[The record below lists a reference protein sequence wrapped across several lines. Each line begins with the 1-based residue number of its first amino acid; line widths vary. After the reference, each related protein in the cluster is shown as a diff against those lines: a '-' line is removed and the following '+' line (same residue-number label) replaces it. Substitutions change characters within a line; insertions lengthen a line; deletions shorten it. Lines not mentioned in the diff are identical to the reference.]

1 MNPYNSHR
9 RSNQH
14 LQLAM
19 NDENSFD
26 DEDEDSKWSEQYN
39 SRRRFQNPAGDNR
52 NFKIKDEAENGGPD
66 IKMKETGRF
75 EHLQL
80 DHKLAYENV
89 FEKDPESVLK
99 QYKNI

>member
-14 LQLAM
+14 LQLEAM

-39 SRRRFQNPAGDNR
+39 SRQRYQNPPL
-52 NFKIKDEAENGGPD
+52 ENGNPD

-80 DHKLAYENV
+80 DHK
-89 FEKDPESVLK
+89 DSESVLN
-99 QYKNI
+99 QYKNP

>member
-14 LQLAM
+14 LQLEDM

-39 SRRRFQNPAGDNR
+39 SRQRNQNLPV
-52 NFKIKDEAENGGPD
+52 ENGCPD
-66 IKMKETGRF
+66 VKMKETGRF

-80 DHKLAYENV
+80 DHK
-89 FEKDPESVLK
+89 DSESVLN
-99 QYKNI
+99 QYKNP

>member
-14 LQLAM
+14 LQLEAM

-39 SRRRFQNPAGDNR
+39 SRQRSMKEKYYQNPPV
-52 NFKIKDEAENGGPD
+52 ENGCPD

-75 EHLQL
+75 EHL
-80 DHKLAYENV
+80 
-89 FEKDPESVLK
+89 
-99 QYKNI
+99 

>member
-14 LQLAM
+14 LQLEAM

-39 SRRRFQNPAGDNR
+39 SRQRYQNLP
-52 NFKIKDEAENGGPD
+52 IQSLENGCPD

-75 EHLQL
+75 EHLLL
-80 DHKLAYENV
+80 DHK
-89 FEKDPESVLK
+89 DSESVLN
-99 QYKNI
+99 QYKNP